1 MCSEYESNICQY
13 LIDTRAEVKKLMLNN
28 QTKGD
33 QKWLQK
39 TKERTSLIRS
49 FIINISFFGHEVN
62 SSPKN
67 WHCFFKRAVISGYKV
82 ILNND
87 FYAFSLVKV
96 ANVGG
101 CSARY
106 WLGTLRLT
114 WNDTQKLATP
124 SDIYK

>member
-1 MCSEYESNICQY
+1 MKFNMCSEYESNICQY

-28 QTKGD
+28 QTRGD

-67 WHCFFKRAVISGYKV
+67 
-82 ILNND
+82 
-87 FYAFSLVKV
+87 
-96 ANVGG
+96 
-101 CSARY
+101 
-106 WLGTLRLT
+106 
-114 WNDTQKLATP
+114 
-124 SDIYK
+124 